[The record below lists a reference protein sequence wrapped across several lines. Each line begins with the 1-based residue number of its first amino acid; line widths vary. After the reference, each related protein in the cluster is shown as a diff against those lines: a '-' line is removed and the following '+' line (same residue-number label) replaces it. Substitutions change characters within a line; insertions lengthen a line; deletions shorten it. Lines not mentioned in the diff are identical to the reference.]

1 MIDEILDP
9 VFEDYPLVDDQIKDL
24 ISRSFNEV
32 KEFRVRNFR
41 QKPDSKVED
50 DKNDDEKKLEKA
62 KIRKLYSLFP
72 KSKVSLWMNCFV
84 EYLLI
89 VGGADQNSEK
99 LAKKL
104 RREAN

>member
-32 KEFRVRNFR
+32 RDFRARNFR

-50 DKNDDEKKLEKA
+50 DKNDDGKKLEKA
-62 KIRKLYSLFP
+62 KIRKLYSMFP
-72 KSKVSLWMNCFV
+72 KSKASLWKKN
-84 EYLLI
+84 LLNI
-89 VGGADQNSEK
+89 YWF
-99 LAKKL
+99 
-104 RREAN
+104 

>member
-32 KEFRVRNFR
+32 RARNFR

-62 KIRKLYSLFP
+62 KIRKLYSMFP
-72 KSKVSLWMNCFV
+72 KSKVSDLP
-84 EYLLI
+84 
-89 VGGADQNSEK
+89 
-99 LAKKL
+99 
-104 RREAN
+104 